1 MKQVRVVRV
10 RDDVHGENE
19 GNSKKTKKH
28 LAVDSKAKVPSNKV
42 EQAPS
47 LGNPTTLFSLP

>member
-1 MKQVRVVRV
+1 MRQVRVVRV
-10 RDDVHGENE
+10 RDDVRREKE
-19 GNSKKTKKH
+19 GNSKKTKKR
-28 LAVDSKAKVPSNKV
+28 LAVAAKPKVPSNKM